1 MLKTALIAMT
11 VVGCDCDAK
20 MCEYIRATP
29 PEWSTVAECE
39 EALKSRAVRD
49 ADSGYPT
56 IIAICRSTEESPAK
70 LAGTT
75 GVDANETASV
85 SAAVPSQH
93 FETSETRS
101 IVMRASDR
109 YVVARNSV
117 VGFAGGT
124 AEFVGGVAVG
134 TVNAISGAA
143 GTAVDAVGG
152 AVGWVYGQAADLF

>member
-56 IIAICRSTEESPAK
+56 IIAICRSTEESPAR
-70 LAGTT
+70 LAGNGTI
-75 GVDANETASV
+75 DPAKTASTEV
-85 SAAVPSQH
+85 TIQH
-93 FETSETRS
+93 FETAGTRS

-109 YVVARNSV
+109 YVLARNSV

-124 AEFVGGVAVG
+124 AEFVGGVALG
-134 TVNAISGAA
+134 TVDAISGIA

-152 AVGWVYGQAADLF
+152 AAGWVVDGVASLF